1 MVIIRLFTV
10 RLGTTKKVWCS
21 SMTHVFVE
29 RLVEETMYD
38 YVTHGSQRK
47 KERFLI
53 CIYVKSVVIE
63 RCELYTRYYI
73 IDNYYCCLIYVLVST
88 IYFCHPCGRFPF

>member
-10 RLGTTKKVWCS
+10 RLGTTKKVWDR
-21 SMTHVFVE
+21 MEPHVFVE

-38 YVTHGSQRK
+38 YVTRGSQRK

-53 CIYVKSVVIE
+53 CVYVKRVVIE
-63 RCELYTRYYI
+63 RCELYTRY
-73 IDNYYCCLIYVLVST
+73 
-88 IYFCHPCGRFPF
+88 